1 MRSMCQ
7 SVNKF
12 SDVPVNKFD
21 VFCQILAE
29 FECLFELW
37 VIFVISSS
45 VKTVNVSVSQQIR

>member
-45 VKTVNVSVSQQIR
+45 VKTVNVPVSQQIR